1 MTKWDKIFRIAVVL
15 LSANLAVSSIICA
28 RLANVTP
35 AVSSGETSSAA
46 ENADDYIEPIP
57 PESPKATDAWYDYD
71 WVYEDSDYVE
81 IIRLGSDGSD
91 WHFEMTLPGANVDL
105 TVKQI
110 FINDIVDGQETNV
123 FSLTTIP

>member
-46 ENADDYIEPIP
+46 ENADDRADTSRK
-57 PESPKATDAWYDYD
+57 PEGYRC
-71 WVYEDSDYVE
+71 VV
-81 IIRLGSDGSD
+81 
-91 WHFEMTLPGANVDL
+91 
-105 TVKQI
+105 
-110 FINDIVDGQETNV
+110 
-123 FSLTTIP
+123 